1 MAKIGQSQVYEHL
14 CTSHVNP
21 YLPTHTMFLFTIMTL
36 SAMWYKFA
44 NFNKLE
50 LMGPTGPNSSFCEGP
65 AAARTQRLALLAPI
79 PDLKDMNW
87 RNNIAMQ

>member
-36 SAMWYKFA
+36 SAMWYKFD
-44 NFNKLE
+44 NFSK
-50 LMGPTGPNSSFCEGP
+50 MC
-65 AAARTQRLALLAPI
+65 
-79 PDLKDMNW
+79 
-87 RNNIAMQ
+87 IAFLSYI